1 MNQILI
7 IGAGHN
13 GLTTAYYLARAGLK
27 PLVLERR
34 GVVGG
39 AAVTEEIAPGI
50 RGPSLAHAIGPLR
63 ASVVRDMEL
72 GRRRVEFIL
81 PDPRLVALSPAGR
94 ALPFS
99 TDRHRTA
106 DAIRPLSATDAER
119 YPEFCAT
126 LERLGAFLAPL
137 LEMTPPSLHEPAA
150 GELWDLLKTGRRFR
164 ALGRT
169 DSFRL
174 LRWMPM
180 PVADLVAEWF
190 STDLLQAAIAARG
203 IFGTSQGP
211 WSAGTGALMLLNAA
225 IDPVPGGSSVLVRGG
240 PGALTR
246 AMAEA
251 AREAGA
257 EIRVGAAVSRIL
269 VRDGRAVGVLLEDG
283 TELPAMAVVSNADPR
298 RTFLELVDPVDL
310 APGFLTKIRNYRCP
324 GTAAKVNLVLGD
336 MPAFRSVANPADLRG
351 RVHIGPDIDYLERA
365 FDASKYGE
373 ISTQPYL
380 DITIPSLHDTAS
392 VPPGRHVMS
401 IYMQF
406 APYKLAQG
414 HDWNESRDTLAR
426 MVVRTLEDY
435 APGIGA
441 LIEHQQVLTPLE
453 LEHTYGLTGG
463 HILHGEPSLDQLFTM
478 RPVLG
483 AAQYRAP
490 VAGLYMCGAGT
501 HPGGGITAAPG
512 QNAAREILKDLKGRT
527 AQVGARGGAGS
538 P

>member
-1 MNQILI
+1 
-7 IGAGHN
+7 
-13 GLTTAYYLARAGLK
+13 
-27 PLVLERR
+27 
-34 GVVGG
+34 
-39 AAVTEEIAPGI
+39 
-50 RGPSLAHAIGPLR
+50 
-63 ASVVRDMEL
+63 
-72 GRRRVEFIL
+72 
-81 PDPRLVALSPAGR
+81 
-94 ALPFS
+94 
-99 TDRHRTA
+99 
-106 DAIRPLSATDAER
+106 
-119 YPEFCAT
+119 
-126 LERLGAFLAPL
+126 
-137 LEMTPPSLHEPAA
+137 
-150 GELWDLLKTGRRFR
+150 
-164 ALGRT
+164 
-169 DSFRL
+169 
-174 LRWMPM
+174 
-180 PVADLVAEWF
+180 
-190 STDLLQAAIAARG
+190 
-203 IFGTSQGP
+203 
-211 WSAGTGALMLLNAA
+211 
-225 IDPVPGGSSVLVRGG
+225 
-240 PGALTR
+240 
-246 AMAEA
+246 
-251 AREAGA
+251 
-257 EIRVGAAVSRIL
+257 
-269 VRDGRAVGVLLEDG
+269 VGVLLEDG

-373 ISTQPYL
+373 ISSQPYL
-380 DITIPSLHDTAS
+380 DITIPSLHDAAS

-406 APYKLAQG
+406 APYELAQG

-527 AQVGARGGAGS
+527 AQVGARGGAGGS